1 MGNPVWM
8 NKLTVLLSRLYDNFL
23 LNLHAFLSFVIPKK
37 KDFYVFLPLH
47 DQTKLSGN
55 LRAFLV
61 YLQKEK
67 PHLQVKVVAQN
78 KKLLEEAQALGIKS
92 EKPIRNFSWSCLRAE
107 YILTDASIHP
117 LFRKSRLV
125 IIQLWHGVGF
135 KNVAL
140 LNDNLDLKTKRELKK
155 VYQKYELL
163 ISSSPQDCQ
172 KKKASFGVKNTVITG
187 SPRNDVFFHSGDEV
201 QRLKEH
207 YELGSFRK
215 IIAYAPT
222 FRDFPTKPPFSDL
235 FWKDLQKFLAKEEIL
250 FAIKKHPWDKY
261 FQVPSKFKN
270 IVDISEKIKD
280 PQELL
285 LISDIL
291 ISDYSSI
298 STDFALT
305 GKPILCY
312 VYDLEEYKSNCR
324 SIYYNLEKV
333 LPKPLI
339 RKEEELLEALSSI
352 DWFADRDYMESYKKF
367 QQTFH
372 TYLDGHSSERVL
384 QEIVNL
390 KG

>member
-1 MGNPVWM
+1 MD
-8 NKLTVLLSRLYDNFL
+8 KLIVLLSGLYADFL
-23 LNLHAFLSFVIPKK
+23 LNLHAFLSYLIPKK
-37 KDFYVFLPLH
+37 KDFYAFLPLH

-55 LRAFLV
+55 LRAFLL
-61 YLQKEK
+61 YLQKEN
-67 PHLQVKVVAQN
+67 PQVQVKVIAAN
-78 KKLLEEAQALGIKS
+78 EKLLKETRLLGFKS
-92 EKPIRNFSWSCLRAE
+92 AKPIRNFSWSCLRAE
-107 YILTDASIHP
+107 YILTDASVHP
-117 LFRKSRLV
+117 FFRKSKLE

-135 KNVAL
+135 KNIAL
-140 LNDNLDLKTKRELKK
+140 LNDHLSSKTKEDLQMVYKK
-155 VYQKYELL
+155 YKLL
-163 ISSSPQDCQ
+163 IASSPEDYQ
-172 KKKASFGVKNTVITG
+172 KKKASFNVENTVITG
-187 SPRNDVFFHSGDEV
+187 SPRNDIFFQEEGKV
-201 QRLKEH
+201 QELKKH
-207 YELGSFRK
+207 YGLGSFRK

-222 FRDFPTKPPFSDL
+222 FRDFPTRPPFSTP
-235 FWKDLQKFLAKEEIL
+235 FWEDLQDYLIKEETL
-250 FAIKKHPWDKY
+250 FALKKHPWDKY

-312 VYDLEEYKSNCR
+312 VYDLEEYIANCR
-324 SIYYNLEKV
+324 SIYYNLEEV

-339 RKEEELLEALSSI
+339 KKEEELLAALSST
-352 DWFADRDYMESYKKF
+352 DWFDNRDYLESYKKF

-372 TYLDGHSSERVL
+372 TYLDGHSSKRVL
-384 QEIVNL
+384 QEIVNI